1 MFWSRGREREWW
13 TLLGSSGTSGNSEHR
28 WFRQWYECTL
38 AVSKTSS
45 QLHVVGIYMLY
56 IYMWVCTCFS
66 IVSHTYRLPC
76 VCVCVYMCVCVCLC
90 VWYKIVTKY
99 ESIFCFLW
107 VCYRILSAPVHLYP
121 RYHTGVSRVWRH
133 TGRGWGP
140 QEETGST
147 EDQRQI
153 WKLWNG
159 PAVCCNVYSYSHTP
173 FSTVHH
179 CLCV

>member
-1 MFWSRGREREWW
+1 MSVHLKRLHDCM
-13 TLLGSSGTSGNSEHR
+13 LLV
-28 WFRQWYECTL
+28 YC
-38 AVSKTSS
+38 
-45 QLHVVGIYMLY
+45 

-66 IVSHTYRLPC
+66 MVSHTYIQTSLC
-76 VCVCVYMCVCVCLC
+76 GFVYSVYVFVCVVQDC
-90 VWYKIVTKY
+90 Y
-99 ESIFCFLW
+99 ESTFEFSVGVLPKPSFG
-107 VCYRILSAPVHLYP
+107 ILSAPVHLHP
-121 RYHTGVSRVWRH
+121 RCHTGVSRVWGH

-147 EDQRQI
+147 EDQRRI

>member
-1 MFWSRGREREWW
+1 MSLH
-13 TLLGSSGTSGNSEHR
+13 LLFVTDLPVCGGG
-28 WFRQWYECTL
+28 
-38 AVSKTSS
+38 
-45 QLHVVGIYMLY
+45 GGGGGGD
-56 IYMWVCTCFS
+56 WVCGTKLLRIYTMFS
-66 IVSHTYRLPC
+66 VGALPN
-76 VCVCVYMCVCVCLC
+76 L
-90 VWYKIVTKY
+90 
-99 ESIFCFLW
+99 SFG
-107 VCYRILSAPVHLYP
+107 ILSAPVHLYP
-121 RYHTGVSRVWRH
+121 RCHTGVSRVWGH